1 MLAEREGGFPVTTTS
16 LTSPALGPS
25 ARTREVLGGSVAEP
39 AGSTPLI
46 ELRHVSRTY
55 KLKRPL
61 PIGRHRIVS
70 ALDDVSL
77 TIGDAET
84 LGVIGESGCGKSTLA
99 RIVSGLESPSEG
111 QVLFSGED
119 VTGLSKSAWKEMR
132 RNIQLIFQDPSSSLD
147 PRKSVAKIVGEPFE
161 IHRDLLPPGKRRAK
175 VGELLELV
183 GLNPDH
189 ADRLPHQFSGG
200 QQQRIGSARGIALE
214 PRLLVCDE
222 AVSALDVSV
231 RAQIVNLL
239 ADLQEEFGMSYLF
252 IAHDLQI
259 VEHMSDRVITMY
271 LGRIAES
278 GPTEEVYTRTAHPY
292 TGALL
297 SAAPELRTPTG
308 IEREHIVLSGD
319 PPSPIDPPT
328 GCRFRTRC
336 WMAAETCATSAPE
349 PVTIAS
355 LHGGEAR
362 PAGEPAAAPTD
373 AADSAR
379 PHAADSAAAADSDRP
394 HAADGD
400 RPASHTAMCHFASEV
415 PAALSP
421 TTKKDTPE

>member
-1 MLAEREGGFPVTTTS
+1 MTTTS
-16 LTSPALGPS
+16 LTTPAETTS
-25 ARTREVLGGSVAEP
+25 ARSREEPGG
-39 AGSTPLI
+39 AGSAGTPLL

-77 TIGDAET
+77 TIGAGET

-99 RIVSGLESPSEG
+99 RIVSGLEPPSEG
-111 QVLFSGED
+111 QVLFAGED
-119 VTGLSKSAWKEMR
+119 VTGLAKSAWKEMR

-161 IHRDLLPPGKRRAK
+161 IHRNLLPPEKRRAK

-200 QQQRIGSARGIALE
+200 QQQRIGIARGIALE

-259 VEHMSDRVITMY
+259 VEHMSDRIITMY
-271 LGRIAES
+271 LGRIAET

-297 SAAPELRTPTG
+297 SAAPELRTPNG

-319 PPSPIDPPT
+319 PPSPIDPPS

-336 WMAAETCATSAPE
+336 WMASDICATTVPQ
-349 PVTIAS
+349 PVAITP
-355 LHGGEAR
+355 LHGGGGS
-362 PAGEPAAAPTD
+362 AGDGSAFDHTSAGAAGADRATPGSASPDRTAP
-373 AADSAR
+373 
-379 PHAADSAAAADSDRP
+379 
-394 HAADGD
+394 
-400 RPASHTAMCHFASEV
+400 HTAMCHFASDV

-421 TTKKDTPE
+421 TTKKDTPQ